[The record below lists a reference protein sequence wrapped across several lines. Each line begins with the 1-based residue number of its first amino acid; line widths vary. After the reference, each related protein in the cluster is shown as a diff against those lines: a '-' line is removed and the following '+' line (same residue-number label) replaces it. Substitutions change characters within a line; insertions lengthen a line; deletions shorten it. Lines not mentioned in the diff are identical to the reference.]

1 MSEWSLPWPVLHSD
15 PTTDWLLKEAIM
27 ARYAQ
32 LRADAEAEQE
42 KVGGVSPENLA
53 VLRERIRQR

>member
-1 MSEWSLPWPVLHSD
+1 
-15 PTTDWLLKEAIM
+15 M